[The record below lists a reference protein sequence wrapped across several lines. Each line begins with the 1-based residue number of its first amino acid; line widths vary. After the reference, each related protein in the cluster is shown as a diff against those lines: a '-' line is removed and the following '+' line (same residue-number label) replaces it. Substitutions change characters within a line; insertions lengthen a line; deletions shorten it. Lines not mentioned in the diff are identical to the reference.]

1 MHLDDCFQLGVI
13 TKTHGTKGDVQVW
26 IDSDNPGHYKNLESV
41 LLLINNELVPF
52 FLEHW
57 SLNGKKAIARFDEV
71 RSLDAA
77 DKLAGTEVYLPE
89 SSLPELSD
97 GQYFFHNLVGLEA
110 VEDGKV
116 LGTISNI
123 LNFPGHDVLAIDCQ
137 GKEVLVPISDDI
149 IKAVDLKAKSVTLQL
164 PPGLLDIYLD
174 S

>member
-26 IDSDNPGHYKNLESV
+26 IDSDDPGHYKNLESV

-52 FLEHW
+52 FLEQW

-77 DKLAGTEVYLPE
+77 EKLAGTEVYLPE
-89 SSLPELSD
+89 SSLPELTD
-97 GQYFFHNLVGLEA
+97 GQYFFHDLVGLEA
-110 VEDGKV
+110 VEDDKV
-116 LGTISNI
+116 LGIISNI
-123 LNFPGHDVLAIDCQ
+123 LNFPGHDVLTIDCQ

-149 IKAVDLKAKSVTLQL
+149 IKSVDLKAKSVTLQL

-174 S
+174 T